1 MKKYLSV
8 LMLVS
13 AIVLSACSTNDS
25 FDSILAKS
33 NQSEIGQDYA
43 VGTGSGCIVPL
54 DSTCVRKKVQTRAYN
69 DNDVSEEL
77 SQLDEVLYTYKLQ
90 EIHQTYNFLVP
101 LAKVKSFH
109 LQHLMKK
116 MKVYS
121 FI

>member
-1 MKKYLSV
+1 MTT
-8 LMLVS
+8 MLVK
-13 AIVLSACSTNDS
+13 N
-25 FDSILAKS
+25 LA
-33 NQSEIGQDYA
+33 NW
-43 VGTGSGCIVPL
+43 
-54 DSTCVRKKVQTRAYN
+54 TRF
-69 DNDVSEEL
+69 
-77 SQLDEVLYTYKLQ
+77 LYTYKLQ